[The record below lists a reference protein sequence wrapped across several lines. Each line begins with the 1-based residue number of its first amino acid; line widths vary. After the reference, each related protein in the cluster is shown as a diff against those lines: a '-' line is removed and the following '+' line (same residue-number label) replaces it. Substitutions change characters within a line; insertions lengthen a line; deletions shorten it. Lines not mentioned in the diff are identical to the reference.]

1 MNFRYLPNKG
11 AMPPCIS
18 PESGESAHRFWLDST
33 PILHFLRHNIAA
45 ILGAIMLGA
54 CGLAA
59 AQANLKASDFQRL
72 SPPRPVATGDRIEV
86 IEFFYYGCPVCYEFQ
101 PHLSRWL
108 VQGPDRVSIRRVPTL
123 PSEGSEGLDGWVR
136 FARLYYTL
144 EALGQIARLH
154 WPIYDNFHF
163 DGVRLN
169 DEKVMVEWVSK
180 NGIDR
185 DKFLAIYRSPAIQAK
200 LDEVRKLLLAYDVR
214 SVPSMVIDGKY
225 LSTARM
231 AGGTRQ
237 LIRAVD
243 NLVRQARKERPKER
257 PN

>member
-1 MNFRYLPNKG
+1 LRAVLGVLLICVSG
-11 AMPPCIS
+11 A
-18 PESGESAHRFWLDST
+18 AF
-33 PILHFLRHNIAA
+33 
-45 ILGAIMLGA
+45 
-54 CGLAA
+54 
-59 AQANLKASDFQRL
+59 AQTNLKASDFQRI
-72 SPPRPVATGDRIEV
+72 SPPRPVATGERIEV

-108 VQGPDRVSIRRVPTL
+108 VQGPNYISIRRVPTL
-123 PSEGSEGLDGWVR
+123 PSEGSDGLEGWVR

-163 DGVRLN
+163 DGVQLN
-169 DEKVMVEWVSK
+169 DEKVMVEWISK

-185 DKFLAIYRSPAIQAK
+185 DKFLATYRSAEIQAK
-200 LDEVRKLLLAYDVR
+200 LDEVRRLMTAYDVR
-214 SVPSMVIDGKY
+214 SVPSVVVDGKY

-237 LIRAVD
+237 LIQVVD
-243 NLVRQARKERPKER
+243 NLTRLARKERPQ
-257 PN
+257 

>member
-1 MNFRYLPNKG
+1 MD
-11 AMPPCIS
+11 I
-18 PESGESAHRFWLDST
+18 
-33 PILHFLRHNIAA
+33 RHNLAA
-45 ILGAIMLGA
+45 ILGAFMFGF
-54 CGLAA
+54 CGIASG
-59 AQANLKASDFQRL
+59 QASLKGSDYQRL
-72 SPPRPVATGDRIEV
+72 SPPRPVATGDRIEI
-86 IEFFYYGCPVCYEFQ
+86 IEFFYYGCPICYEFQ

-108 VQGPDRVSIRRVPTL
+108 VQGPDYISIRRVPTL

-144 EALGQIARLH
+144 EVLGQIGRLH

-163 DGVRLN
+163 DGVQLN

-185 DKFLAIYRSPAIQAK
+185 DKFLAIYRSPEIQAK
-200 LDEVRKLLLAYDVR
+200 LDEVRKLMVTYDIR
-214 SVPSMVIDGKY
+214 SVPTMVIDGKY

-237 LIRAVD
+237 LIQAVD
-243 NLVRQARKERPKER
+243 GLVRQARKERPR
-257 PN
+257 

>member
-1 MNFRYLPNKG
+1 MKLMRKLRAVLGVLLICVSG
-11 AMPPCIS
+11 A
-18 PESGESAHRFWLDST
+18 AF
-33 PILHFLRHNIAA
+33 
-45 ILGAIMLGA
+45 
-54 CGLAA
+54 
-59 AQANLKASDFQRL
+59 AQTNLKASDFQRI
-72 SPPRPVATGDRIEV
+72 SPPRPVATGERIEV

-108 VQGPDRVSIRRVPTL
+108 VQGPNYISIRRVPTL
-123 PSEGSEGLDGWVR
+123 PSEGSEGLEGWVR

-163 DGVRLN
+163 DGVQLN
-169 DEKVMVEWVSK
+169 DEKVMVEWISK

-185 DKFLAIYRSPAIQAK
+185 EKFLATYRSAEIQAK
-200 LDEVRKLLLAYDVR
+200 LDEVRRLMTAYDVR
-214 SVPSMVIDGKY
+214 SVPSVVVDGKY

-237 LIRAVD
+237 LIQVVD
-243 NLVRQARKERPKER
+243 NLTRLARKERPQ
-257 PN
+257 

>member
-1 MNFRYLPNKG
+1 MKLMRKLRAVLGVLLICVSG
-11 AMPPCIS
+11 A
-18 PESGESAHRFWLDST
+18 AF
-33 PILHFLRHNIAA
+33 
-45 ILGAIMLGA
+45 
-54 CGLAA
+54 
-59 AQANLKASDFQRL
+59 AQTNLKASDFQRI
-72 SPPRPVATGDRIEV
+72 SPPRPVATGERIEV

-108 VQGPDRVSIRRVPTL
+108 VQGPNYISIRRVPTL
-123 PSEGSEGLDGWVR
+123 PSEGSEGLEGWVR

-163 DGVRLN
+163 DGVQLN
-169 DEKVMVEWVSK
+169 DEKVMVEWISK

-185 DKFLAIYRSPAIQAK
+185 DKFLATYRSAEIQAK
-200 LDEVRKLLLAYDVR
+200 LDEVRRLMTAYDVR
-214 SVPSMVIDGKY
+214 SVPSAVVDGKY

-237 LIRAVD
+237 LIQVVD
-243 NLVRQARKERPKER
+243 NLTRLARKERPQ
-257 PN
+257 